1 VRVSIL
7 CLDPGEKRIGV
18 AVAEP
23 PVYIAVPL
31 EMVPAEPAE
40 AALKRIAAIATER
53 SAKLL
58 VVGLPLQTDGQEGA
72 AARAAHRFAQNVGDA
87 LSLPVEFQ
95 DERMSSNEAQRALST
110 GGNRSHRSSGRT
122 DAVAASL
129 ILSAYLERTRE
140 ERT

>member
-23 PVYIAVPL
+23 PVYVAVPL

-40 AALKRIAAIATER
+40 TALARIAAIATER

-72 AARAAHRFAQNVGDA
+72 AARAARRFAQNVGD
-87 LSLPVEFQ
+87 LLQLPVEFQ

-140 ERT
+140 ART